1 MTEIELK
8 AHVDDRSALVEI
20 LNAKASYR
28 GRVLRDDE
36 YYGKSAT
43 DSHKIRIRKE
53 TSFGND
59 NSRKEIF
66 LVTYKRKEIRTDA
79 GGTAVEVNDE
89 RECCV
94 SSPDVLKVF
103 LTDTGYSIQ
112 LKKHKDV
119 MDWEFIIPANEILP
133 ESLTATFELCA
144 VPPLGNFLEIEIL
157 SPRNDEETVS
167 KIHKKLEELLEMTGI
182 PKTRIEKRYYSE
194 MLKEFDK

>member
-1 MTEIELK
+1 M
-8 AHVDDRSALVEI
+8 
-20 LNAKASYR
+20 
-28 GRVLRDDE
+28 
-36 YYGKSAT
+36 
-43 DSHKIRIRKE
+43 
-53 TSFGND
+53 
-59 NSRKEIF
+59 
-66 LVTYKRKEIRTDA
+66 
-79 GGTAVEVNDE
+79 NDE
-89 RECCV
+89 KEGCV
-94 SSPDVLKVF
+94 SSPDVLKAF

-157 SPRNDEETVS
+157 SPRNDEEIVS

-194 MLKEFDK
+194 MLKVFDK